1 MPGQVG
7 NGTACRETWQ
17 YVSDLN
23 GAGWLAG
30 APLDM
35 TLVDEGGASEY
46 STSAAA
52 AAEMGDL
59 DCTVRSAVTL
69 ARRLQDPISELVK
82 VTGRQDPI
90 SELVKVTGHQGPILL
105 CCDVPPGSGEL

>member
-1 MPGQVG
+1 MG

-17 YVSDLN
+17 YVSELN

-30 APLDM
+30 SPLDV

-46 STSAAA
+46 STSQPA
-52 AAEMGDL
+52 AAEMPDL
-59 DCTVRSAVTL
+59 DCSVRSAVSL

-82 VTGRQDPI
+82 VGRR
-90 SELVKVTGHQGPILL
+90 
-105 CCDVPPGSGEL
+105 